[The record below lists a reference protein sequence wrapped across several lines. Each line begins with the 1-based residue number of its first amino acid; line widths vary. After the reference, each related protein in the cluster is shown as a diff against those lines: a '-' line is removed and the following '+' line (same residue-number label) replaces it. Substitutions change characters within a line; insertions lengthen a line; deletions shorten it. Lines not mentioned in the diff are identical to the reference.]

1 MGTPSTSASL
11 SRITGAHEDRFV
23 IGRQHH
29 LLGRTTV
36 KRTIAIA
43 IAAALVGLVVL
54 VPTAAASDTSDT
66 TSAPPSDTSSTEV
79 PVTTATEVPVT
90 TTEVPVTTSTEVPVT
105 TTSTPV
111 TTSIP
116 TTGAEAP
123 CLTDCIPVA
132 EAEACTGPE
141 CIPTGA
147 GALPTTFGGAGA
159 LPFTGI
165 EDMIAPILLALTVV
179 LGGVVA
185 WRWARLR
192 ESVAEAAQR
201 ARPIAAREA
210 RTGYAAAVRNLG
222 IEQRAR
228 QVFTPRVA

>member
-1 MGTPSTSASL
+1 M
-11 SRITGAHEDRFV
+11 
-23 IGRQHH
+23 
-29 LLGRTTV
+29 

-43 IAAALVGLVVL
+43 AALAGLVVI

-66 TSAPPSDTSSTEV
+66 TTAP
-79 PVTTATEVPVT
+79 PVTTT
-90 TTEVPVTTSTEVPVT
+90 TTEVPVTTTPTTETPTTSTPT
-105 TTSTPV
+105 TSTPTTSTPV
-111 TTSIP
+111 TTSVPTTTTTTSIP
-116 TTGAEAP
+116 TTGTDVP
-123 CLTDCIPVA
+123 CIADCIPVA
-132 EAEACTGPE
+132 NACVGPD
-141 CIPTGA
+141 CIPTAGGAYPTAVAGA
-147 GALPTTFGGAGA
+147 GS

-165 EDMIAPILLALTVV
+165 EDMIAPILLALTVA

-201 ARPIAAREA
+201 ARPIAVRET
-210 RTGYAAAVRNLG
+210 RTGYAAAVRTFG

>member
-1 MGTPSTSASL
+1 M
-11 SRITGAHEDRFV
+11 
-23 IGRQHH
+23 
-29 LLGRTTV
+29 
-36 KRTIAIA
+36 KRTIAI
-43 IAAALVGLVVL
+43 AALVGLVVL

-66 TSAPPSDTSSTEV
+66 TTAPPAEATTTT
-79 PVTTATEVPVT
+79 PVTTEVPVT
-90 TTEVPVTTSTEVPVT
+90 TTPTTETPTTSTP

-111 TTSIP
+111 TTTVPTTTTATTIP
-116 TTGAEAP
+116 TTGTETP
-123 CLTDCIPVA
+123 CIADCIPVA
-132 EAEACTGPE
+132 DTCTGPE
-141 CIPTGA
+141 CIPNAGGAFPAAVAGA
-147 GALPTTFGGAGA
+147 GS

-210 RTGYAAAVRNLG
+210 RTGYAAAARSFG

>member
-1 MGTPSTSASL
+1 M
-11 SRITGAHEDRFV
+11 
-23 IGRQHH
+23 
-29 LLGRTTV
+29 
-36 KRTIAIA
+36 KRTIA

-66 TSAPPSDTSSTEV
+66 TTAPPSNTSTSTTTTV
-79 PVTTATEVPVT
+79 PTTTT
-90 TTEVPVTTSTEVPVT
+90 TTEVPVTTT
-105 TTSTPV
+105 TTSTPTTSTPTTSTPTTTTTV
-111 TTSIP
+111 PTTTTTTSIP
-116 TTGAEAP
+116 TTADEGP
-123 CLTDCIPVA
+123 CMQGCIPTA
-132 EAEACTGPE
+132 EPCEGPE
-141 CIPTGA
+141 CIPSAGGAYPTAVAGA
-147 GALPTTFGGAGA
+147 GS

-201 ARPIAAREA
+201 ARPLAARET
-210 RTGYAAAVRNLG
+210 RTGYATAARNFG

-228 QVFTPRVA
+228 QMFTPRVA

>member
-1 MGTPSTSASL
+1 M
-11 SRITGAHEDRFV
+11 
-23 IGRQHH
+23 
-29 LLGRTTV
+29 
-36 KRTIAIA
+36 KRTIA

-54 VPTAAASDTSDT
+54 VPTAAATSDTSDT
-66 TSAPPSDTSSTEV
+66 TTAPPVETTTTA
-79 PVTTATEVPVT
+79 PVTTEVPVT
-90 TTEVPVTTSTEVPVT
+90 TTPTTETPTTSTPT
-105 TTSTPV
+105 TSTPTTSTPV
-111 TTSIP
+111 TTTVPTTTTATTIP
-116 TTGAEAP
+116 TTGTETP
-123 CLTDCIPVA
+123 CIADCIPVA
-132 EAEACTGPE
+132 NECTGPE
-141 CIPTGA
+141 CIPNAGGAYPTAVAGA
-147 GALPTTFGGAGA
+147 GS

-201 ARPIAAREA
+201 ARPIAARES
-210 RTGYAAAVRNLG
+210 RTGYAAAARNFG